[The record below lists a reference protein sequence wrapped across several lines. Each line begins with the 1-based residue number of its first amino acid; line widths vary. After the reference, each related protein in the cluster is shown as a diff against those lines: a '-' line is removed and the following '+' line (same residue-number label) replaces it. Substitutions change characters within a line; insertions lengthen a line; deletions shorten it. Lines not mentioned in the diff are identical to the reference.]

1 MPRRTNAN
9 ANTRLSTKTQSLAQL
24 GLVRNEYGNK
34 RKVKN
39 KRKGENKKSSSR
51 MHELGRMAVNEKH
64 KSQIVRMP
72 MIKARE
78 KNAML

>member
-1 MPRRTNAN
+1 MAIKEK
-9 ANTRLSTKTQSLAQL
+9 LKIK
-24 GLVRNEYGNK
+24 G
-34 RKVKN
+34 KVKI
-39 KRKGENKKSSSR
+39 KKSSSR

-78 KNAML
+78 KNAMQ